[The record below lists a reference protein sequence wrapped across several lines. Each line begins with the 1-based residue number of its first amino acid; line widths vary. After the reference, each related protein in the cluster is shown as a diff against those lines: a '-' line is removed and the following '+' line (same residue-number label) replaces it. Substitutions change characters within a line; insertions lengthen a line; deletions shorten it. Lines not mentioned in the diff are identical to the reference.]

1 MPYLQGEKQH
11 AISNEDAKAYIFPI
25 QRIMFSGVHRVHKQR
40 TKVMTMSTMST
51 MDAQD
56 LSEVLKAQI
65 ASDGETCFSL
75 TSEFR

>member
-1 MPYLQGEKQH
+1 MPK
-11 AISNEDAKAYIFPI
+11 ISNEDAKAYISPI
-25 QRIMFSGVHRVHKQR
+25 QRLMFSGVRVHRAHKQR
-40 TKVMTMSTMST
+40 TKVVTMST